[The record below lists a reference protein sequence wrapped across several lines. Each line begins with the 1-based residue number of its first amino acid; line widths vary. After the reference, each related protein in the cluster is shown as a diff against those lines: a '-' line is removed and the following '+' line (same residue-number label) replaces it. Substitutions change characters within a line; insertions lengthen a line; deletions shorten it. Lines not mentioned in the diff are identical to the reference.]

1 MQMEK
6 KRLLKE
12 DGRYLVTYHFPESAT
27 PEESAVFA
35 AITDAPEAGLEPEP
49 NEVESLTQAKEARA
63 HV

>member
-6 KRLLKE
+6 KRVMEE
-12 DGRYLVTYHFPESAT
+12 DGRYLVLYHFPESAS

-35 AITDAPEAGLEPEP
+35 AIADAPNAGLEPEP
-49 NEVESLTQAKEARA
+49 NEVKSLTRGREETP

>member
-27 PEESAVFA
+27 PEETAVFA
-35 AITDAPEAGLEPEP
+35 AITDAPGAGLEPEP
-49 NEVESLTQAKEARA
+49 NEVETLTRDREEPA

>member
-12 DGRYLVTYHFPESAT
+12 DGRYLVLYHFSESAT
-27 PEESAVFA
+27 PEETAVFA
-35 AITDAPEAGLEPEP
+35 AIADAPEAGLEPEP
-49 NEVESLTQAKEARA
+49 NEVPSLTQAKEEPA